1 MKSGAPTNVE
11 FDNFGGLGREFSPM
25 SEFYNMTTA
34 TDWLFVSALQ
44 SAQVNFGDLNITG
57 GFLVG
62 ANLATEGVGTNGIIV
77 DNNAST
83 TAFPQA
89 ASVYFDALQENAACN
104 NNTNGTSTGGCA
116 VKTNAIKS
124 SVKRGLKEQIW
135 WTRQGS
141 NLRPPACKAGALP
154 AELRAHSLDW
164 LQF

>member
-44 SAQVNFGDLNITG
+44 SAQVNFGGLNITG
-57 GFLVG
+57 GFLLG
-62 ANLATEGVGTNGIIV
+62 ANLATEGVGTSGIIV

-89 ASVYFDALQENAACN
+89 ASVYFNALQENTTCN
-104 NNTNGTSTGGCA
+104 NNTNGNVLRRVRRQTDSIESS
-116 VKTNAIKS
+116 IKYE
-124 SVKRGLKEQIW
+124 LKENQKKKLVDA
-135 WTRQGS
+135 TGFE
-141 NLRPPACKAGALP
+141 PATPC
-154 AELRAHSLDW
+154 
-164 LQF
+164 LQSRCSPS